1 MRSDSRM
8 SYKQVISGK
17 TSTYH
22 MDGGEPV
29 IVKQPIDQSEL
40 EAAVLHNFFDNM
52 LKAGLITEAQHEKA
66 CRMIDGADDL
76 TLEKGIDAQAEPDL
90 NAFD

>member
-40 EAAVLHNFFDNM
+40 EAAVLHNICLRLASLPKLNM
-52 LKAGLITEAQHEKA
+52 KKPAA
-66 CRMIDGADDL
+66 
-76 TLEKGIDAQAEPDL
+76 
-90 NAFD
+90 